1 MMKTKNI
8 NLLDSDNDIFN
19 IIGEYVKKDNKNRID
34 PTIWNE
40 FDSNID
46 LDGIKEY
53 INNSNKFNKINCHS
67 FQIIYSVNNNI
78 SLTSF
83 NIRMLDENNNK
94 ISCIN
99 SSCKVSY
106 KYKDKDRE
114 DFLCNKECQN
124 VINNINNNIKD
135 FIKFIRMNKNIY

>member
-1 MMKTKNI
+1 MMKTNI
-8 NLLDSDNDIFN
+8 NLLDLENDILN
-19 IIGEYVKKDNKNRID
+19 IIGDYVKKDNKNRID

-67 FQIIYSVNNNI
+67 FQIIYRVNNNI

-83 NIRMLDENNNK
+83 NIKILDENNNK
-94 ISCIN
+94 IGCIN

-114 DFLCNKECQN
+114 EFLCNKECQN

-135 FIKFIRMNKNIY
+135 FIKFISIEKTR